1 MFKQFLR
8 WVFGKAM
15 ETRQLT
21 GEKLSVFWGMPI
33 LASDAISSVAY
44 AVDEMLWVLI
54 PVVGVSS
61 FIWMP
66 RIAMAI
72 VLLLLILTF
81 SYRQVVEAYP
91 NGGGAYI
98 VAKDNLG
105 TTQSLVAG
113 ASLQVGYI
121 MTVAVSICSGTNAL
135 VSAAPGLFPYRVA
148 IAVLFVL
155 LLVIGNIRGVRESS
169 RIFSFP
175 TYAFILSVII
185 LIIAGLIKFNS
196 GGFTPV
202 AAPPGQM
209 PFGDQA
215 VTLFILLTAFSS
227 GCSALTGVEAVSNAV
242 PNFKDPAPV
251 NAKKTYLLLALSIV
265 ICFGGV
271 TYLTKLY
278 NVSPTPELTGM
289 AQMSMAIFGKGAMF
303 YIIQATT
310 TIILA
315 MAANTAFAG
324 FPTLLSIMAQDG
336 WAPRQMAMRGHRLNY
351 TNGISFLAF
360 LAIILIIAF
369 KADTHLLIPLYAV
382 GVFAAF
388 TLSQTGMFMHWI
400 RLKSPGWKW
409 RAFINGLGALTTM
422 SALLVVGV
430 TKFKS
435 GAWIVFLVVPCIIWG
450 MQRIK
455 RHYVTVAEQL
465 DIPNDMLET
474 LDLDTPCAHHIIVP
488 IDSFN
493 AMVVKAVR
501 YARSITPHV
510 EVFHVETYEGEAD
523 KLRRKWAMLHTSIPL
538 IIKESPYREV
548 VGPLIHYIDSE
559 EHESE
564 PGDMITVLL
573 PQFFV
578 YKWYHAA
585 LHNNTSIFIANAMLN
600 KHNVIVSIL
609 PFYLEGPGHV
619 RRALAESRSKS
630 VMVSNKEAGPAA
642 IESEESQN
650 IGEDNSEN

>member
-1 MFKQFLR
+1 MTTQ
-8 WVFGKAM
+8 
-15 ETRQLT
+15 QLSE
-21 GEKLSVFWGMPI
+21 EKLSVFWGMPI

-44 AVDEMLWVLI
+44 AVDEMLFVLI
-54 PVVGVSS
+54 PVVGAAS
-61 FIWMP
+61 FIFMP
-66 RIAMAI
+66 RIALAI
-72 VLLLLILTF
+72 IILLLILTF

-98 VAKDNLG
+98 VAKENLG
-105 TTQSLVAG
+105 GMQSLIAG

-121 MTVAVSICSGTNAL
+121 LTVAVSICAGTNAL
-135 VSAAPGLFPYRVA
+135 VSAMPGLFSYRVI
-148 IAVLFVL
+148 IAVIFVI
-155 LLVIGNIRGVRESS
+155 LLVIGNVRGVRESA

-175 TYAFILSVII
+175 TYAFILSVIV
-185 LIIAGLIKFNS
+185 LIIVGFIKYAS
-196 GGFTPV
+196 GDFTPV
-202 AAPPGQM
+202 PPLPNHM
-209 PFGDQA
+209 NFGDQA

-242 PNFKDPAPV
+242 PNFKDPAPN
-251 NAKKTYLLLALSIV
+251 NAKKTYLILALSIV

-271 TYLTKLY
+271 AYLTKLY

-289 AQMSMAIFGKGAMF
+289 AQMSMAIFGKGTMF

-324 FPTLLSIMAQDG
+324 FPTLLSIIAQDG
-336 WAPRQMAMRGHRLNY
+336 YAPRQMAMRGHRLNY

-360 LAIILIIAF
+360 LAILLIIIF
-369 KADTHLLIPLYAV
+369 QADTHKLIPLYAV

-388 TLSQTGMFMHWI
+388 TLSQTGMLMHWV
-400 RLKSPGWKW
+400 RAKSPGWKS
-409 RAFINGLGALTTM
+409 RAFINGLGALTTLL
-422 SALLVVGV
+422 ALLVVGV
-430 TKFKS
+430 TKFTA
-435 GAWIVFLVVPCIIWG
+435 GAWIVFLVVPFIIWV
-450 MQRIK
+450 MQRVK
-455 RHYVTVAEQL
+455 RHYELVAEQL
-465 DIPNDMLET
+465 DIPNDILEV

-510 EVFHVETYEGEAD
+510 EVFHVETYQGEAD
-523 KLRRKWAMLHTSIPL
+523 KLRRKWAMLNTAVPL

-548 VGPLIHYIDSE
+548 VGPLIDYIDSE
-559 EHESE
+559 EHESA

-585 LHNNTSIFIANAMLN
+585 LHNNTSIFIANAMLR

-609 PFYLEGPGHV
+609 PFYLEGPSHI
-619 RRALAESRSKS
+619 RRVIEEKRAQIQAEQAEELATAMTITEEKTD
-630 VMVSNKEAGPAA
+630 PLPD
-642 IESEESQN
+642 SEET
-650 IGEDNSEN
+650 

>member
-1 MFKQFLR
+1 
-8 WVFGKAM
+8 M
-15 ETRQLT
+15 ETRQLSE
-21 GEKLSVFWGMPI
+21 EKLSVFWGMPI

-44 AVDEMLWVLI
+44 AVDEMLFILI
-54 PVVGVSS
+54 PIVGVSS

-66 RIAMAI
+66 RIALAI
-72 VLLLLILTF
+72 VILLLILTF

-98 VAKDNLG
+98 VAKENLG
-105 TTQSLVAG
+105 KTQSLIAG

-121 MTVAVSICSGTNAL
+121 LTVAVSICAGTNAL
-135 VSAAPGLFPYRVA
+135 VSAMPALFPYRVPV
-148 IAVLFVL
+148 AVLFVI
-155 LLVIGNIRGVRESS
+155 LLVIGNVRGVRESA

-175 TYAFILSVII
+175 TYAFILSVIG
-185 LIIAGLIKFNS
+185 LIIVGLIKYAS
-196 GGFTPV
+196 GDFTPLP
-202 AAPPGQM
+202 ASPNQM
-209 PFGDQA
+209 SFGDQA

-242 PNFKDPAPV
+242 PNFKDPAPQ
-251 NAKKTYLLLALSIV
+251 NAKKTYMLLALSIV

-271 TYLTKLY
+271 AYLTKLY

-289 AQMSMAIFGKGAMF
+289 AQMSLAVFGKGVIF

-310 TIILA
+310 TVILA

-324 FPTLLSIMAQDG
+324 FPTLLSIIAQDG
-336 WAPRQMAMRGHRLNY
+336 YAPRQMAMRGHRLNY
-351 TNGISFLAF
+351 TNGISFLAV
-360 LAIILIIAF
+360 LAIILIIIF
-369 KADTHLLIPLYAV
+369 RADTHKLIPLYAV

-388 TLSQTGMFMHWI
+388 TLSQTGMLMHWF
-400 RLKSPGWKW
+400 RLKSPGWKS
-409 RAFINGLGALTTM
+409 RALINGLGALTTM
-422 SALLVVGV
+422 LALLVVGV
-430 TKFKS
+430 TKFTS
-435 GAWIVFLVVPCIIWG
+435 GAWIVFLVVPFIIWV

-455 RHYVTVAEQL
+455 QHYMTVAEQL
-465 DIPNDMLET
+465 DIPNDVLGY

-488 IDSFN
+488 IDSLN
-493 AMVVKAVR
+493 AMVVKAIR
-501 YARSITPHV
+501 YARSITPNV

-523 KLRRKWAMLHTSIPL
+523 KLRKKWDMLNTRVPL

-548 VGPLIHYIDSE
+548 VGPLIDYIDSE
-559 EHESE
+559 EHGSA

-609 PFYLEGPGHV
+609 PFYLEGPGHIKRV
-619 RRALAESRSKS
+619 IEAKKAQLQAQALMKTEKQSGNPPESQGEIPEELAE
-630 VMVSNKEAGPAA
+630 
-642 IESEESQN
+642 IL
-650 IGEDNSEN
+650 D